1 MTHFNLSDWA
11 IRHRPLSSFLM
22 IVIVVAGV
30 LSYLR
35 LGRSEDPVF
44 SIKTMVVQ
52 ASWPGASIGD
62 TLLQITDR
70 IEKKLQETPYLD
82 YTRSYTVPGQ
92 TTVFVNLKETVPAR
106 AIGEVWYQVRK
117 KIGDIRS
124 TLPQGTVGPHFNDEF
139 GETYGI
145 IYGFTADGFSHRELR
160 DRVEAVRS
168 RLLQVQDVSKIDII
182 GGQDERIHIQFSV
195 RQLAGLGI
203 DRLALIRA
211 LQEQNAISPSGT
223 IQTSDEKILLRIT
236 GAFQSEDDL
245 LRINFVAGGRLFRLS
260 DIATVRR
267 SYADPPQ
274 PMFRVNG
281 QPAIGIAVSM
291 REGGD
296 ILTLGQNI
304 RNAMTTITAEL
315 PVGIEP
321 RLVAD
326 QSSVVEHSINEFMEA
341 LWEAIAIVLAVS
353 LLSLGLRAGAVVA
366 FSIPLVLG
374 IVFITMEIA
383 GIDLQRVSLGALI
396 IALGLLVDD
405 GMITIETMVTKL
417 EEGCDKVRAA
427 TFAYTSTAFPMLTGT
442 VVTVAGFVP
451 IGFARS
457 AAGEYTF
464 SLFAVVAIALVAS
477 WFVAVIFAPLI
488 GVTILPSRLRHPQ
501 HSELGLIMRT
511 FRRVLIGAMRMGWVT
526 LALTVAGFALSI
538 LGMRFV
544 PEQFFPTSERAEL
557 LVELKL
563 AQNASIYATERVA
576 TTLDAML
583 RDDGDIERWS
593 TYIGRG
599 AVRFY
604 LPLNVQLTNDFLAEA
619 VIVAKNT
626 EARDRVRARLEER
639 LPHRLPQVVARIHPL
654 ELGPPVG
661 WPLQY
666 RVSGPDPDQVRAI
679 AYRLAQLMAENP
691 AAEKINFDWIEP
703 ARRLRMRVDQDQT
716 RLLGL
721 SSDALAQAL
730 NTVVSG
736 VSITQ
741 VRDSIYLIDVV
752 ARAADEERISPA
764 SLRTLQI
771 PLASG
776 RTVPLMQL
784 ASVDYDQELPLIW
797 RRDRLPT
804 LTVRAEVT
812 SGIQAATVAQAL
824 SAKVAELNHGLREG
838 YRVVLGGTVEESAK
852 SQASIAAVVPLM
864 LLLMATI
871 LMLQLHSFQRL
882 FLVLSV
888 APLGLIGVV
897 AALIIGNKPL
907 GFVAILGVVALIG
920 MILRNSV
927 ILVDQ
932 IETEISVGR
941 PSWDAVVEATLR
953 RFRPIVLTAAATILA
968 MIPIAST
975 AFWGPMAYAIM
986 GGLAIATVLTLL
998 FLPALYV
1005 LWYRVKEQ

>member
-1 MTHFNLSDWA
+1 MA
-11 IRHRPLSSFLM
+11 
-22 IVIVVAGV
+22 
-30 LSYLR
+30 
-35 LGRSEDPVF
+35 
-44 SIKTMVVQ
+44 
-52 ASWPGASIGD
+52 
-62 TLLQITDR
+62 
-70 IEKKLQETPYLD
+70 
-82 YTRSYTVPGQ
+82 
-92 TTVFVNLKETVPAR
+92 
-106 AIGEVWYQVRK
+106 
-117 KIGDIRS
+117 
-124 TLPQGTVGPHFNDEF
+124 
-139 GETYGI
+139 
-145 IYGFTADGFSHRELR
+145 
-160 DRVEAVRS
+160 
-168 RLLQVQDVSKIDII
+168 
-182 GGQDERIHIQFSV
+182 
-195 RQLAGLGI
+195 
-203 DRLALIRA
+203 
-211 LQEQNAISPSGT
+211 
-223 IQTSDEKILLRIT
+223 
-236 GAFQSEDDL
+236 
-245 LRINFVAGGRLFRLS
+245 
-260 DIATVRR
+260 
-267 SYADPPQ
+267 
-274 PMFRVNG
+274 
-281 QPAIGIAVSM
+281 
-291 REGGD
+291 
-296 ILTLGQNI
+296 
-304 RNAMTTITAEL
+304 TITAEL

-326 QSSVVEHSINEFMEA
+326 QSSVVKHSINEFMEA

-353 LLSLGLRAGAVVA
+353 FLSLGLRAGAVVA

-417 EEGCDKVRAA
+417 EEGYDKVRAA

-442 VVTVAGFVP
+442 LVTIAGFVP

-488 GVTILPSRLRHPQ
+488 GVTILGSRQHPQ
-501 HSELGLIMRT
+501 HREPGLIMRT
-511 FRRVLIGAMRMGWVT
+511 FRRVLIGAMRMDWVT
-526 LALTVAGFALSI
+526 LALTIAVFGLSI

-563 AQNASIYATERVA
+563 AQNASIYATDRAA

-619 VIVAKNT
+619 VIVAKNA
-626 EARDRVRARLEER
+626 EARDRVRARLEQT
-639 LPHRLPQVVARIHPL
+639 LPHDLPMVVARIHAL

-666 RVSGPDPDQVRAI
+666 RVSGADPDQVREI

-691 AAEKINFDWIEP
+691 NTEKINFDWIEP

-730 NTVVSG
+730 NAVVSG
-736 VSITQ
+736 LSITQ
-741 VRDSIYLIDVV
+741 IRDSIYLIDVI
-752 ARAADEERISPA
+752 ARAADEERISPSA
-764 SLRTLQI
+764 LRTLQI

-784 ASVDYDQELPLIW
+784 ASVDYDLEVPLIW

-812 SGIQAATVAQAL
+812 PGVQPATVAQAL
-824 SAKVAELNHGLREG
+824 SAKVAELDHGLREG
-838 YRVVLGGTVEESAK
+838 YHVALGGTVEESAK

-864 LLLMATI
+864 LLLMTTL

-897 AALIIGNKPL
+897 AALIISNKPL

-932 IETEISVGR
+932 IETEISDGR
-941 PSWDAVVEATLR
+941 PRWDAVVEATLR

-975 AFWGPMAYAIM
+975 VFWGPMAYAIM
-986 GGLAIATVLTLL
+986 GGLAIATVLTLV

-1005 LWYRVKEQ
+1005 VWYRVKEQ